1 MLTIEK
7 LTEAEE
13 LVMKCVWDMKKRP
26 TLGDVAERTVEVY
39 GKDWKPQTV
48 STYLSKLCSKKYLK
62 LHRNG
67 KVYTYETLIKESAY
81 RRKLY
86 RQHIS
91 FWNQNDPASFIAEMI
106 KNGDLSEKDIT
117 EALNNTQQN

>member
-48 STYLSKLCSKKYLK
+48 STFLSILCRKGYIK
-62 LHRNG
+62 LHRDG
-67 KVYTYETLIKESAY
+67 KIYLYETLVQESY
-81 RRKLY
+81 YKRKLY
-86 RQHIS
+86 KRHIS
-91 FWNQNDPASFIAEMI
+91 FWKNNDIIDFVAEMI
-106 KNGDLSEKDIT
+106 RNGDLTDDDMENAKSID
-117 EALNNTQQN
+117 